1 MGGHFF
7 TPFILAPVPPL
18 SLVNLSQ
25 VFIRFFIASAHLFTP
40 VYHYWLRFLNNK
52 LFVILVV
59 VSDTL
64 MICLADLV
72 ILIRFSLAEVV
83 CDTVNHPLLLR
94 PLLIL
99 RVTVSI
105 TLL

>member
-40 VYHYWLRFLNNK
+40 VYHCWLRFLNNK

-64 MICLADLV
+64 MICLAYLV
-72 ILIRFSLAEVV
+72 ILICFRLAEVV
-83 CDTVNHPLLLR
+83 GNTVDHPLFFGS
-94 PLLIL
+94 LLIL